1 MPDEIEAKLK
11 VENHDAVRE
20 ALLAAGA
27 TRVSKVRE
35 VNTYYACEDPD
46 VGLRTRLETDEAGQ
60 TRGRVTYKG
69 PRKASKYKSRE
80 EIEFDAGDT
89 EAAGHLLERLGHCV
103 ALRFEKDRETF
114 TLGDCEIVLDTL
126 PRLGHFIE
134 VEGPSEASVADVLAQ
149 LGLADC
155 DTIQQG
161 YASML
166 AATGETDV
174 RF

>member
-11 VENHDAVRE
+11 VDNHDAVRA
-20 ALLAAGA
+20 ALVAAGA

-35 VNTYYACEDPD
+35 VNTYYACSDPD
-46 VGLRTRLETDEAGQ
+46 VGLRTRLETDEAGNA
-60 TRGRVTYKG
+60 RGRVTFKG

-89 EAAGHLLERLGHCV
+89 DAAGRLLERLGHCV

-126 PRLGHFIE
+126 PHLGHFVE
-134 VEGPSEASVADVLAQ
+134 VEGPSEQSVSDVLAQ
-149 LGLADC
+149 LGLAERE
-155 DTIQQG
+155 TLQQG

-166 AATGETDV
+166 AATGETDI